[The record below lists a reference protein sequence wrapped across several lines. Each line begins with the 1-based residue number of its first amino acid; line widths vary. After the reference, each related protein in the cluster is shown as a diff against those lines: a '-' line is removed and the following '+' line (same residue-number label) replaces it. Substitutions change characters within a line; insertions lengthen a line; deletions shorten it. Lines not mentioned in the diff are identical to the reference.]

1 VRKLLNVHK
10 ESWTMDDHDEKDN
23 ADSKLIMLLLLL
35 LLMMMLLRGFPWARK
50 TEDDDAVE
58 GDFQEQEE
66 RAAEDEEI
74 HGQAL
79 SVCLGLG
86 KMLTYHPWNGRQCR
100 GVAVREIAEVEV
112 NLREL
117 QKQERECGGVRRSSS
132 PIIPFLEPN
141 LYFRVCNAHSLHTR
155 QQLTNCCHYFPP
167 VI

>member
-1 VRKLLNVHK
+1 
-10 ESWTMDDHDEKDN
+10 MDDHDEKDN
-23 ADSKLIMLLLLL
+23 ADSKLMIPMLL
-35 LLMMMLLRGFPWARK
+35 LLMMLLRGIFMS
-50 TEDDDAVE
+50 TQDGDDDAVE

-86 KMLTYHPWNGRQCR
+86 KMLTYHPWNRRQCR

-141 LYFRVCNAHSLHTR
+141 LDCRVCNAHSLHTR